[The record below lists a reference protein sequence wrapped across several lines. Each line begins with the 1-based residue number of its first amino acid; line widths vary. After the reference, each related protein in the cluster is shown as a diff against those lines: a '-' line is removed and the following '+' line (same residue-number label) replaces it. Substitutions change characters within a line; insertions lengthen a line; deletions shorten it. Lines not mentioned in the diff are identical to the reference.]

1 MTSIRQLSAQTSLAL
16 FSATN
21 TKSASPMGPLKLD
34 GTLSQL
40 AEAKERNDKVQAAY
54 KLRNDGL
61 AELGKARD
69 AVQTYE
75 DTYEGVM
82 KSGKMSDSISYWA
95 RVGGTARNVGD
106 AADKWLKGTQQL
118 IELGEISAYSP
129 DLAKETQ
136 SVWQLAG
143 SLLGRIKDLSG
154 KGLGDSRTQ
163 SGVLK
168 NVSDVRDLSKKLLGD
183 LDGKFRSFSS
193 LYLNRN
199 PNDVLS
205 GRVDFWV

>member
-1 MTSIRQLSAQTSLAL
+1 MTSIRQLSVQTSLAL

-21 TKSASPMGPLKLD
+21 SKSASPMGPLKLD

-40 AEAKERNDKVQAAY
+40 AAAKERNDKVQAAY

-61 AELGKARD
+61 TELGKARD
-69 AVQTYE
+69 EVKNYE
-75 DTYEGVM
+75 ETYEGVM

-106 AADKWLKGTQQL
+106 AADKWVKGTQQL
-118 IELGEISAYSP
+118 IELGEISPYSP
-129 DLAKETQ
+129 ELAKETQ

-143 SLLGRIKDLSG
+143 NLLGRIKDLSD
-154 KGLGDSRTQ
+154 KGLGDGRTQ

-168 NVSDVRDLSKKLLGD
+168 NVSDVKELSKRLLGEVD
-183 LDGKFRSFSS
+183 SNFRSFIST
-193 LYLNRN
+193 YLRRS
-199 PNDVLS
+199 PQDVLL